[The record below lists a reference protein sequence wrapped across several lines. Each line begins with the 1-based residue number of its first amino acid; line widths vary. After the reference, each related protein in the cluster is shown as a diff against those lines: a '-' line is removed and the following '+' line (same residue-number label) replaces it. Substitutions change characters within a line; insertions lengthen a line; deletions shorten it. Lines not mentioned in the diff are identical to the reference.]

1 MKIISKVKYPNGKRE
16 IFLLGKK
23 IFKYEKTDSS
33 LFRCP
38 TCCDIYNYDQ
48 LKKQGTK
55 FPHLLGIVI
64 SRAAKLGNNC
74 IIYQNVTIGA
84 KNVKDG
90 DINKP
95 DNYPIIGD
103 NVTIYAGAVIV
114 GPITV
119 GNNAVIG
126 ANAVVFNDIPENA
139 VVVGANKIIKTQYK
153 S

>member
-1 MKIISKVKYPNGKRE
+1 MTLFSVRKECGHRVISILGLKIKLRDKSYN
-16 IFLLGKK
+16 LLEDFCQ
-23 IFKYEKTDSS
+23 IEN
-33 LFRCP
+33 L
-38 TCCDIYNYDQ
+38 NYFE
-48 LKKQGTK
+48 KQGTR
-55 FPHLLGIVI
+55 FPHPIGIVLHKNTKVG
-64 SRAAKLGNNC
+64 RNC